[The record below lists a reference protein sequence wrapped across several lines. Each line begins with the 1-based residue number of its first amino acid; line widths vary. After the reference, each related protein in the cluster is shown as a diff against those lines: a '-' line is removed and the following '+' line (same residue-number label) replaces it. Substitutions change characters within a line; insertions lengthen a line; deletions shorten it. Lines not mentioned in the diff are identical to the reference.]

1 MWTHRGWSTDC
12 VLHGTHNSAAR
23 PVFETR
29 YLLEIT
35 GLHSKATG
43 DRNKSN
49 RFADFYEHCC
59 PHWTNYGGKWRQGM
73 RCGPRVSDAL
83 GKACALAQGATSP
96 ALVTCPVWL
105 AMSRVLSSLISFSDV
120 GPWWP
125 VCLLEIRSTIV
136 IHKQTV
142 QTVYLVC
149 SVRSWGL
156 NALYEKSLNGFPSV
170 TLSYLLYMQFK
181 NTLYFKSSRWTTM
194 NPD

>member
-1 MWTHRGWSTDC
+1 MWTHRGWSIEC
-12 VLHGTHNSAAR
+12 VRHGTHNSAAR
-23 PVFETR
+23 PVFKTR

-35 GLHSKATG
+35 GLHSKAPG
-43 DRNKSN
+43 GRNKSN
-49 RFADFYEHCC
+49 RFADFYEHAA
-59 PHWTNYGGKWRQGM
+59 HT
-73 RCGPRVSDAL
+73 GPTTEGSE
-83 GKACALAQGATSP
+83 GQACAVVCCFRKDLCSGPGATSP

-105 AMSRVLSSLISFSDV
+105 AVSRVLGTLISFSDV

-125 VCLLEIRSTIV
+125 VCLEIWSTIV

-149 SVRSWGL
+149 SIRSWGL
-156 NALYEKSLNGFPSV
+156 NALYEKSLNGFPRV

-181 NTLYFKSSRWTTM
+181 NILYFKSSRWTTM